1 MATPEYDLDDILNE
15 IISKNVGED
24 IKSKV
29 DEIDK
34 AKQGITEEKEPKL
47 PVEKDEPKPVQA
59 EEPPKAEV
67 KSEPKPEVKEEPKPA
82 VKEEAKPVKEE
93 KPPVKE
99 EQPKPAPAEK
109 KAEPVKTEKPKEV
122 NKAKED
128 TSLEDID
135 VPFLESNREVPADEV
150 NESVSLL
157 ELGGYEREEEPK
169 RVRKEKQKNSKRKW
183 RKTKAG
189 KICISIILVLVLAIG
204 GTGGYAVWYVNDMLN
219 NITEQ
224 GSDNASTTTDE
235 WKGMDELT
243 ESFDTINENEYS
255 ASYRDMVK
263 KWYYNGEPASSSN
276 VLNVMLIGEDTR
288 GSEISDSGTR
298 ADSAIIGSV
307 NTQTGE
313 IVLTSILRDAYVYYE
328 TTPGDESTGRYG
340 KINGAMAFGGVDCYI
355 NAVERMFK
363 VNIDNYV
370 IVNFTSFQK
379 IIDSLGGV
387 TITMTNAEIREINNH
402 PGTYGKVRIDGEAGD
417 LRLSGEQALA
427 YCRIRH
433 LDSDNVRAD
442 RQKTVLLQLFKQI
455 KGASTMKLA
464 ELATTLMPYVK
475 TGFTKKEV
483 LSIGQYALSHGWISY
498 KTVTYTVPTNE
509 TNTDGTAITTCKG
522 GTYYGEWIWKVDCPL
537 AAQILQKKIYG
548 KSCINLAE
556 NRQNFAALSDY

>member
-34 AKQGITEEKEPKL
+34 AKQEEKEPKP
-47 PVEKDEPKPVQA
+47 PVKEDEPKPAKA
-59 EEPPKAEV
+59 EEPPKEEV
-67 KSEPKPEVKEEPKPA
+67 KNEPKPVVKEEPKPA
-82 VKEEAKPVKEE
+82 VREEANPVKEE

-99 EQPKPAPAEK
+99 EQPKPAVPEK

-128 TSLEDID
+128 TSLEDIE
-135 VPFLESNREVPADEV
+135 VPFLESNKEVPDDEK

-157 ELGGYEREEEPK
+157 ELGGYEREEAPK
-169 RVRKEKQKNSKRKW
+169 SVRKERKKNSKKKW

-204 GTGGYAVWYVNDMLN
+204 GTGGYAVWYINDMLN

-224 GSDNASTTTDE
+224 DPDNASTTTDE
-235 WKGMDELT
+235 WKGMDELV
-243 ESFDTINENEYS
+243 ESFDTINEGEYS

-288 GSEISDSGTR
+288 GSEIADSGTR

-379 IIDSLGGV
+379 IIDLLGGV
-387 TITMTNAEIREINNH
+387 TVTVSAAEIREINNH
-402 PGTYGKVRIDGEAGD
+402 AKTYGNVKLSTEPGEQ
-417 LRLSGEQALA
+417 LLSGEQALA

-433 LDSDNVRAD
+433 IDSDNARAD
-442 RQKTVLLQLFKQI
+442 RQKTVLLSLFK
-455 KGASTMKLA
+455 KAKDASTMKLA

-475 TGFTKKEV
+475 TGFAKKEI

-509 TNTDGTAITTCKG
+509 TNTDGTALTTCKG

-548 KSCINLAE
+548 KTCIYLAE

>member
-24 IKSKV
+24 MKSKV

-34 AKQGITEEKEPKL
+34 AKQEVKEEKEAKP
-47 PVEKDEPKPVQA
+47 PVKEDEPKPAKA
-59 EEPPKAEV
+59 EEPPKAEI
-67 KSEPKPEVKEEPKPA
+67 KNEPKPEVKEEPKPA
-82 VKEEAKPVKEE
+82 VKEEAKPVAQE

-99 EQPKPAPAEK
+99 EQPKPAAPEK

-122 NKAKED
+122 KKEKED
-128 TSLEDID
+128 NSLADID
-135 VPFLESNREVPADEV
+135 VPFLESNREVSAAEG

-157 ELGGYEREEEPK
+157 ELGGYEREEAPK
-169 RVRKEKQKNSKRKW
+169 SVRKERKKKIKKKW

-204 GTGGYAVWYVNDMLN
+204 GTGGYAVWYINDMLN
-219 NITEQ
+219 GITEQ
-224 GSDNASTTTDE
+224 DPNNVSTTTDE
-235 WKGMDELT
+235 WKGMEELT
-243 ESFDTINENEYS
+243 ESFDTINESEHS

-298 ADSAIIGSV
+298 ADSAIIGSL

-363 VNIDNYV
+363 INIDNYV

-387 TITMTNAEIREINNH
+387 TVTMTNAEIREINNH
-402 PGTYGKVRIDGEAGD
+402 PRTYG
-417 LRLSGEQALA
+417 
-427 YCRIRH
+427 
-433 LDSDNVRAD
+433 NV
-442 RQKTVLLQLFKQI
+442 
-455 KGASTMKLA
+455 
-464 ELATTLMPYVK
+464 
-475 TGFTKKEV
+475 
-483 LSIGQYALSHGWISY
+483 
-498 KTVTYTVPTNE
+498 
-509 TNTDGTAITTCKG
+509 
-522 GTYYGEWIWKVDCPL
+522 
-537 AAQILQKKIYG
+537 KI
-548 KSCINLAE
+548 
-556 NRQNFAALSDY
+556 